1 MSTRKMTQY
10 PIEFKKSSAKLAVR
24 NEQSVSRTA
33 KELGVNVMTLHGWIK
48 KYTPAETKGTKP
60 TSVDKTLLDENRR
73 LKKENARLLEER
85 DILKKATAY
94 FAKETL

>member
-1 MSTRKMTQY
+1 MSTRKTTQY
-10 PIEFKKSSAKLAVR
+10 PIEFKKSSAKLAVS

-33 KELGVNVMTLHGWIK
+33 EELVVNVMTLHGWIK
-48 KYTPAETKGTKP
+48 KYTPPQTKVTKP
-60 TSVDKTLLDENRR
+60 SSGDKTLLEENRR